1 MKETIMYCHEF
12 DRHDGSKFYT
22 HFYLHPHATK
32 MCGDKPILKAR
43 IREIQEGEE
52 SSYWAWWDLQTEDP
66 KFVYCQPS
74 KIQFKMCFACGLE
87 ATEKAGKG
95 VGVNVTIE
103 IIEVMKDA

>member
-52 SSYWAWWDLQTEDP
+52 SSYWAWWDLQIEDP
-66 KFVYCQPS
+66 KFVFCYPR
-74 KIQFKMCFACGLE
+74 KIQFGMYFPYGLK
-87 ATEKAGKG
+87 AAEKAGEG
-95 VGVNVTIE
+95 VGVNVMIE
-103 IIEVMKDA
+103 IIEVVKDV